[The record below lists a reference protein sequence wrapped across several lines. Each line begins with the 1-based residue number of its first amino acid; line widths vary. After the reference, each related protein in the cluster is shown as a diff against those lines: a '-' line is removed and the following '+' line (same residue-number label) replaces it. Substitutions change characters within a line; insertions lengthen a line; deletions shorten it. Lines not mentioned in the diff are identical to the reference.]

1 MATGHPNS
9 LMRFLRG
16 VAAAHGGGDAADGQ
30 LLHRFATRQD
40 EAAFAALVGR
50 HGRVVWG
57 ACRRVLRDPND
68 AEDAFQATFLVLARK
83 AGSVARPELLGNWL
97 YGVACHTAREAKARA
112 ARRRAKERQAAT
124 GPAADPASGVDW
136 ADLRPVLD
144 EEIGRL
150 PAKYRAPFVLCY
162 LEGRTNEEAARL
174 LGCPK
179 GTVLSR
185 LAWARERLRS
195 RLTRRGLA
203 LSAGLAA
210 TLLALNSAP
219 AAVPAPLVRSTVE
232 AATLVAAGKA
242 AAGAVPARVAALT
255 EGVLRAMSVTRF
267 RIAAAVLLAVV
278 LAGGVGVATSVLRAE
293 GEGAE
298 PRQPATG
305 AAAAPQAP
313 KEEPAGDEVT
323 LATAAP
329 VVVRTVPEAGS
340 DGVDPD
346 LAEIKATF
354 SKDML
359 DGDWSWVT
367 FGKENFPKLA
377 GKPKYLADKRTAVLP
392 VKLDP
397 GKTYALWLNSE
408 KFRNF
413 KDTDGRPAV
422 PYLLVFKTKK

>member
-1 MATGHPNS
+1 
-9 LMRFLRG
+9 MRFLRG

-97 YGVACHTAREAKARA
+97 YGVACRTAREAKARA
-112 ARRRAKERQAAT
+112 ARRRAKERQAAA

-203 LSAGLAA
+203 VSAGLVAA
-210 TLLALNSAP
+210 LLAYNAAP
-219 AAVPAPLVRSTVE
+219 AAVPAPLVRSTIE
-232 AATLVAAGKA
+232 AAALVAAGKA

-255 EGVLRAMSVTRF
+255 EGVLRAMSMTRF

-278 LAGGVGVATSVLRAE
+278 LAGGGVGVATSVLRAE
-293 GEGAE
+293 GGRAE
-298 PRQPATG
+298 PRPL

-323 LATAAP
+323 LATAPP
-329 VVVRTVPEAGS
+329 VIVRTVPEAGA
-340 DGVDPD
+340 DGVDPG
-346 LAEIKATF
+346 LTEIKATF
-354 SKDML
+354 SKDMA
-359 DGDWSWVT
+359 DGSWSWAM
-367 FGKENFPKLA
+367 FGKENFPKVD
-377 GKPKYLADKRTAVLP
+377 GKPKYLADRRTAVLP
-392 VKLDP
+392 VKLEP

-408 KFRNF
+408 KFQNF
-413 KDTDGRPAV
+413 KDADGRPAV
-422 PYLLVFKTKK
+422 PYLLVFRTKK